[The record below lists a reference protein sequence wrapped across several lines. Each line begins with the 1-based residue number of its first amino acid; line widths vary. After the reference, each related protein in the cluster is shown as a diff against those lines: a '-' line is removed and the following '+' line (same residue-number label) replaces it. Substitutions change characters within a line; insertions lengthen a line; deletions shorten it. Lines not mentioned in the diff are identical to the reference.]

1 MSENSITELE
11 LLPGLAAYPRAKLF
25 SSPTDIEPLAR
36 LGKRLGIHLEV
47 KRDDLL
53 PVAMGGNK
61 VRQLEYYLG
70 EAVAQNADTVLITG
84 AVQSNFV
91 RLCAAS
97 ARKLGLDPHIQ
108 LESRV
113 PRDDAGYN
121 LSGNVLLNQLLGA
134 TIYYYTG
141 NQDEAAADA
150 NLDCLADDLRR
161 AGKSPFVIHLGA
173 DHPPLGGLGY
183 ARAAAELFLQY
194 KALGRM
200 PDHIVLGSGSGL
212 THAGLLAGARTI
224 GWQVPVH
231 GICVRRP
238 AAEQGPRI
246 HKRSQQI
253 CNMLGA
259 SYEITANDISVDDST
274 FHPGYGQLNKMV
286 RSAMEY
292 AALDEGML
300 LDPVYTGRAL
310 AGLIALIE
318 QNVITQDQ
326 TAAFI
331 HTGGLPAIFAYQS
344 DLVAGSN

>member
-1 MSENSITELE
+1 MSKHSQTELN
-11 LLPGLAAYPRAKLF
+11 LLPGLGDYPRAKLF
-25 SSPTDIEPLAR
+25 SSPTDIEPLTR
-36 LGKRLGIHLEV
+36 LGNRLGIDLEI

-70 EAVAQNADTVLITG
+70 EAVAQDADTILITG

-97 ARKLGLDPHIQ
+97 ARKLGLDAHVQ
-108 LESRV
+108 LEDRV
-113 PRDDAGYN
+113 PRDDDFYN

-134 TIYYYTG
+134 TVHYFLG
-141 NQDEAAADA
+141 EQNEVAADV
-150 NLDCLADDLRR
+150 NLDSLASELRS
-161 AGKSPFVIHLGA
+161 AGKSPYVIHLGT

-194 KALGRM
+194 QALGRM

-238 AAEQGPRI
+238 ASEQRQRI
-246 HKRSQQI
+246 LKRSDEI
-253 CNMLGA
+253 CHMLGA
-259 SYEITANDISVDDST
+259 KYKIASSDISVDDST
-274 FHPGYGQLNKMV
+274 FHPGYGKMNQMV
-286 RSAMEY
+286 RNAMEY
-292 AALDEGML
+292 AALDEGLL

-310 AGLIALIE
+310 AGMIALTE
-318 QNVITQDQ
+318 RNVITQGQ
-326 TAAFI
+326 TVTFI
-331 HTGGLPAIFAYQS
+331 HTGGLPAIFAYQKELS
-344 DLVAGSN
+344 H